1 MTVIYIDT
9 LFLLNTLVDYL
20 LLLASAKV
28 AGEPLRRGRFAL
40 GAVLGGLYAC
50 AIFLPGMGFLSRP
63 CAGWRRRS

>member
-20 LLLASAKV
+20 LLLASARV

-50 AIFLPGMGFLSRP
+50 AIFLPGI
-63 CAGWRRRS
+63 

>member
-28 AGEPLRRGRFAL
+28 GSIIEAWPNEKGQNGRG
-40 GAVLGGLYAC
+40 G
-50 AIFLPGMGFLSRP
+50 
-63 CAGWRRRS
+63 